1 MAQNIQIGDTV
12 SIKKE
17 AVYGGLAVSRG
28 AWVPSYITGPARQYT
43 VQEITTRRGIPEAL
57 LGELLSWIPLCYL
70 TPA

>member
-1 MAQNIQIGDTV
+1 MEQNIQVEDRVT
-12 SIKKE
+12 IKKE

-28 AWVPSYITGPARQYT
+28 AWVPNYITGPDRQYT
-43 VQEITTRRGIPEAL
+43 VQEIATHRGAPEAL